1 MAPIFNLL
9 SIAIL
14 ATTVSAKRRPKLPKN
29 GNNNGESSTAA
40 AVTGCPS
47 SGTSTTYLD
56 NVYCCPGQF
65 YGLAAFAYCGISCS
79 TSVAAATPAP
89 IPVQELQ
96 SMLTNALD
104 TPGIPTLNPILPVG
118 GCATTVSLRDDDYRA
133 KVAAATGGS
142 SAAQNT
148 VMAGAAPAAMATP
161 GLALG
166 AVVAVGAL
174 LLAV

>member
-1 MAPIFNLL
+1 
-9 SIAIL
+9 
-14 ATTVSAKRRPKLPKN
+14 
-29 GNNNGESSTAA
+29 
-40 AVTGCPS
+40 
-47 SGTSTTYLD
+47 
-56 NVYCCPGQF
+56 
-65 YGLAAFAYCGISCS
+65 
-79 TSVAAATPAP
+79 
-89 IPVQELQ
+89 
-96 SMLTNALD
+96 MLTNALD